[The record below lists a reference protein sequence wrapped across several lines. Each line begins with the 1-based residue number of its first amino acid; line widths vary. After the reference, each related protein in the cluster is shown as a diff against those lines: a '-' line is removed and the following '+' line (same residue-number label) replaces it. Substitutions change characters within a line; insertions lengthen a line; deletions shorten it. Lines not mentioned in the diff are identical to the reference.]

1 MGNDATGLTDVV
13 NAPVDKIVG
22 ALTDFESLP
31 EWQGS
36 VMECEV
42 LERDD
47 EGRGSL
53 IRMKVDA
60 KIRKVDYVV
69 RYTYDLP
76 NGFRWNQV
84 SGDLKANTGSYTFS
98 PRDDGSTDVTVDIV
112 AEVGFFV
119 PGPMKNLIRDQ
130 SLKNS
135 MRELKKRVEQ

>member
-1 MGNDATGLTDVV
+1 MADDSTGLTEVV
-13 NAPVDKIVG
+13 DAPVDKIVE
-22 ALTDFESLP
+22 ALTSFETFP
-31 EWQGS
+31 EWQGA

-53 IRMKVDA
+53 VRMKVDA
-60 KIRKVDYVV
+60 KVRKVEYVV

-76 NGFRWNQV
+76 ASLSWEQV
-84 SGDLKANTGSYTFS
+84 SGDLKENTGKYTFS

-119 PGPMKNLIRDQ
+119 PGPMKKLIREQ

-135 MRELKKRVEQ
+135 IRELKKRVGG

>member
-1 MGNDATGLTDVV
+1 MADDSSGLTDVIA
-13 NAPVDKIVG
+13 APVDKIVA
-22 ALTDFESLP
+22 ALTDFESFP
-31 EWQGS
+31 EWQGA
-36 VMECEV
+36 VLETEV

-53 IRMKVDA
+53 VRMKVDA
-60 KIRKVDYVV
+60 KVRKVEYVV

-76 NGFRWNQV
+76 NGLSWEQV
-84 SGDLKANTGSYTFS
+84 SGDLKENTGRYTFA

-119 PGPMKNLIRDQ
+119 PGPMKKLIREQ

-135 MRELKKRVEQ
+135 MRELKKRVGG